1 MPLKPN
7 AKISACLIVRDESRV
22 LGRCLASINGGYD
35 ELCILDTGSTDNTPQ
50 IAKEFGAKL
59 KRFIGCN
66 GSDGKIIDFSLARN
80 ICLEMARGDWVLSI
94 DADEVL
100 QKSSIEQVRRHT
112 LANENAA
119 VRVRL
124 RSKETEWPAIRLFRR
139 LPEHKFV
146 GRIHERISVSGPIAN
161 DPSIVIRNLPNKR
174 GKESAALRDLRLCS
188 LALEA
193 DPRDRRMIFYLAKA
207 LRRAGR
213 FDAAIKEYERYLE
226 LEKDF
231 QPGRHAA
238 TYGIA
243 TCHLLKGDWRR
254 AVRVG
259 KIAVAI
265 DPLLAES
272 RCLIADAY
280 LALSYYGLAM
290 RWYRSALNC
299 KAPPPDYPHFVNRS
313 FYSTY
318 PLQQLKLFKVTTIEE

>member
-1 MPLKPN
+1 MPSKPK
-7 AKISACLIVRDESRV
+7 AKISACLIVRDEGRV
-22 LGRCLASINGGYD
+22 LSRCLASIKGCYD

-50 IAKEFGAKL
+50 IVKEFGAKL
-59 KRFIGCN
+59 KRFTGCN
-66 GSDGKIIDFSLARN
+66 GSDGQIIDFSLARN
-80 ICLEMARGDWVLSI
+80 TCLEMASGDWILSI

-100 QKSSIEQVRRHT
+100 QSSSVERIRQHA

-124 RSKETEWPAIRLFRR
+124 RSKATEWPAVRLFRR

-146 GRIHERISVSGPIAN
+146 GRIHERISVAGPVAN

-174 GKESAALRDLRLCS
+174 GKESAVSRDLRLCS
-188 LALEA
+188 LALET
-193 DPRDRRMIFYLAKA
+193 DPQDRRMIFYLAKA
-207 LRRAGR
+207 LRRAGH
-213 FDAAIKEYERYLE
+213 FDAAIKEYERYLD

-238 TYGIA
+238 AYGIA
-243 TCHLLKGDWRR
+243 VCHLLKGDWRR
-254 AVRVG
+254 AVRAG

-265 DPLLAES
+265 DPRLAES

-280 LALSYYGLAM
+280 LALSYYALAM
-290 RWYRSALNC
+290 RWYQSALNC

-318 PLQQLKLFKVTTIEE
+318 PQQQLKLFKVTTIEE